1 MLLEASA
8 VQRSITP
15 SLAHLNRSA
24 NITLGRFLKK
34 ADRVSTLDTNHPLLH
49 QLSQRNEVYH
59 MLYRAIVP
67 CLH

>member
-49 QLSQRNEVYH
+49 QLSQRDEVYH
-59 MLYRAIVP
+59 MLYRVP